1 MAIKCPRNKKHVH
14 FFIYFVKCTIEDYF
28 LMPNNISGEILLSE
42 VIMNPNA
49 TRLSEGEVV
58 LLLNR
63 VSHMRCA
70 IAFS

>member
-1 MAIKCPRNKKHVH
+1 
-14 FFIYFVKCTIEDYF
+14 
-28 LMPNNISGEILLSE
+28 MPNNISGEILSE

-49 TRLSEGEVV
+49 TGQSAGEVV

-63 VSHMRCA
+63 VSHMRCT